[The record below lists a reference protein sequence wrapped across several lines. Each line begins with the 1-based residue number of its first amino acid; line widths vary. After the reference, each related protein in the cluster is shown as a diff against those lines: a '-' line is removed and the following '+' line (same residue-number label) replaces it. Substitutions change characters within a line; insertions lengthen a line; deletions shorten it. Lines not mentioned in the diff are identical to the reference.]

1 MFIQRIKGATTRQ
14 LAMSFSV
21 QTVPQQEADAQAEET
36 NQQLYQRFTD
46 LVSSLPSSDG
56 LSLQRLYL
64 HGQGWR
70 AGQMPMVG
78 AMVAGARFAARP
90 TDVVLASLPKTGTTW
105 TEALLYATVRRR
117 EHPPDAADHPFHS
130 FGPHEC
136 VQNLEYQIYYTCG
149 RVPDI
154 GDLPD
159 PRLFST
165 HVPFAALPGSV
176 AGGGCKVVY
185 VCRDPKD
192 TLVSLWHFIN
202 KFRAKEGMALLS
214 AEVAADMFCAGESSF
229 GPYWEHVLGY
239 WRAHLARPD
248 WVLFF
253 RYEEMVR
260 DPAAHVRRLA
270 EFVGLPFGGAGEDG
284 TADAIVR
291 LCAFEHMCGLEAT
304 KSGRTV
310 MGAISLENSIFF
322 RRGVVGDW
330 VNHLSPETARRID
343 DITRSK
349 FEGSGLTV

>member
-1 MFIQRIKGATTRQ
+1 MRRRQ
-14 LAMSFSV
+14 LAMSSSV

-56 LSLQRLYL
+56 LSYLRLYL

-70 AGQMPMVG
+70 ASQVPMVG

-90 TDVVLASLPKTGTTW
+90 TDVVLASLVKTGTTW
-105 TEALLYATVRRR
+105 TKALLYATVRRR

-130 FGPHEC
+130 LGPHEC
-136 VQNLEYQIYYTCG
+136 VQILEYQIYAHG

-159 PRLFST
+159 PRLFAT

-202 KFRAKEGMALLS
+202 KFRAKEGMGLLS
-214 AEVAADMFCAGESSF
+214 AEAAADMFCAGESPF

-248 WVLFF
+248 RVLFF
-253 RYEEMVR
+253 RYEEMMR

-270 EFVGLPFGGAGEDG
+270 EFVGLPFGVAGEDD

-291 LCAFEHMCGLEAT
+291 LCAFERMCGLEAT
-304 KSGRTV
+304 KSGRTELGT
-310 MGAISLENSIFF
+310 GAVENSFFF